1 MPAVDPSATFSTDR
15 FLAAQSAG
23 FPGSLGLTTI
33 GRGSVPRGVEMKT
46 SSVARVISVVCTGLY
61 AGIIFGDR
69 MGASFARPALS
80 AADFVVFQQIQHVH
94 FKPLL
99 VPITFA
105 AVLGGLF
112 WVWSLRSSPRGAQ
125 FWFAATGTVA
135 MLSAAVVT
143 RVVNFPIN
151 DALMT
156 WSATAPPSNIR
167 ELWAPWEHVH
177 SVRAAL
183 SVCAFVLQVL
193 ALNAKQSS

>member
-1 MPAVDPSATFSTDR
+1 MK
-15 FLAAQSAG
+15 
-23 FPGSLGLTTI
+23 I
-33 GRGSVPRGVEMKT
+33 ISVV
-46 SSVARVISVVCTGLY
+46 RVISVVCTGLY

-80 AADFVVFQQIQHVH
+80 AVDFVVFQQIQHVH

-99 VPITFA
+99 VPVTFA
-105 AVLGGLF
+105 AVFGGLI
-112 WVWSLRSSPRGAQ
+112 WVWSLRASPRRAE
-125 FWFAATGTVA
+125 FWLAAGGSTA
-135 MLSAAVVT
+135 MLLATVLT

-156 WSATAPPSNIR
+156 WNAASPPYNLR

-177 SVRAAL
+177 TIRAAL

-193 ALNAKQSS
+193 ALSARQPV